1 MTQNITT
8 MTGDELKSLIQSSV
22 TEKLDVIT
30 PTYVHGLDG
39 LAKLLGVSKRHASR
53 IKSTGCLDKAII
65 QRGRT
70 IIVNTRMALQLFDST
85 TKYRNTLIK

>member
-8 MTGDELKSLIQSSV
+8 MTREDLQSLIQSTMSAQRDV
-22 TEKLDVIT
+22 TT

-39 LAKLLGVSKRHASR
+39 LAKLLGVSKRHAQR
-53 IKSTGCLDKAII
+53 IKSTGCLDKAIS

-70 IIVNTRMALQLFDST
+70 IIVNTRMAIQLFDST
-85 TKYRNTLIK
+85 KKYKSL